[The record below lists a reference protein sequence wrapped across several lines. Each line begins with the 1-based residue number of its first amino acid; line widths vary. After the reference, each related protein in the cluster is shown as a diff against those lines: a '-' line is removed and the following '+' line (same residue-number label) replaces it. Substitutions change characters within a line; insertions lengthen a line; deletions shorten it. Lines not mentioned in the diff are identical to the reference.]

1 MVKTMPDKVA
11 SALSYGTS
19 GGLIVGGWRGWFEW
33 FHGLDWNFIGLSSGV
48 LLGIATF
55 AVNVYYKRRD
65 DARKEE
71 SHKFDIEQDRL
82 RTEAIQHLAE
92 RSSKLTASDAPA
104 VIAALN
110 TTIKSVE
117 GQNGDVTTA

>member
-1 MVKTMPDKVA
+1 MVKTMPDKIA

-65 DARKEE
+65 DARKEAA
-71 SHKFDIEQDRL
+71 HLYDREQDRL

-92 RSSKLTASDAPA
+92 KSTKLNASDAPA
-104 VIAALN
+104 VIAAIN
-110 TTIKSVE
+110 TTIKSVD
-117 GQNGDVTTA
+117 GKHGDVSEA

>member
-1 MVKTMPDKVA
+1 MGKTMPDKIA

-65 DARKEE
+65 DARKEA
-71 SHKFDIEQDRL
+71 SHQFDIEQDRL
-82 RTEAIQHLAE
+82 RTEAIQNLAQ
-92 RSSKLTASDAPA
+92 RSSKLTSSDAPA
-104 VIAALN
+104 VIAAIN
-110 TTIKSVE
+110 TTIKSVD
-117 GQNGDVTTA
+117 GKNGDVTQA

>member
-1 MVKTMPDKVA
+1 MGKTMPDKIA
-11 SALSYGTS
+11 STLSYGTS
-19 GGLIVGGWRGWFEW
+19 GGLIVGGWGGWFEW

-65 DARKEE
+65 DARKEA
-71 SHKFDIEQDRL
+71 SHQFDIEQDRL
-82 RTEAIQHLAE
+82 RTEAIQNLAQ
-92 RSSKLTASDAPA
+92 RSSKLTSSDAPA

-110 TTIKSVE
+110 TTIKSVD
-117 GQNGDVTTA
+117 GKNGDVTQA

>member
-1 MVKTMPDKVA
+1 MDKIMPDKIA

-55 AVNVYYKRRD
+55 AVNLYYKRRD
-65 DARKEE
+65 DARKET
-71 SHKFDIEQDRL
+71 SRQFDREQGRL

-92 RSSKLTASDAPA
+92 RSSRLTASDAPA
-104 VIAALN
+104 VIAAMNKTLQ
-110 TTIKSVE
+110 SVE
-117 GQNGDVTTA
+117 GNRGDIPRS

>member
-1 MVKTMPDKVA
+1 MVKTMPDKIA

-48 LLGIATF
+48 LLGVATF

-65 DARKEE
+65 DARKE
-71 SHKFDIEQDRL
+71 SALLYDREQDRL

-92 RSSKLTASDAPA
+92 KSTKLIASDAPA
-104 VIAALN
+104 VIAAMN
-110 TTIKSVE
+110 TAIKSVD
-117 GQNGDVTTA
+117 GKHGNVTQA

>member
-1 MVKTMPDKVA
+1 MGKTMPDKIA

-65 DARKEE
+65 DARKEA
-71 SHKFDIEQDRL
+71 SHQFDIEQDRL
-82 RTEAIQHLAE
+82 RTEAIQNLAQ
-92 RSSKLTASDAPA
+92 RSSKLTSSDAPA

-110 TTIKSVE
+110 TTIKSVD
-117 GQNGDVTTA
+117 GKNGDVTQA

>member
-117 GQNGDVTTA
+117 GQNDDVTTA